1 MKKIQTT
8 QAVSFSSV
16 FMCQTLASHRGVE
29 ANETDLVPGMMV
41 FTALCKRR
49 SINISPRQQ
58 IAVLKKARKN
68 MYRMRWMCGNQSYI
82 E

>member
-1 MKKIQTT
+1 MKKTQTT
-8 QAVSFSSV
+8 QAVFFPSV
-16 FMCQTLASHRGVE
+16 CMCQTLASHRGVE

-49 SINISPRQQ
+49 SINISPHQQ
-58 IAVLKKARKN
+58 IAILKNARKN